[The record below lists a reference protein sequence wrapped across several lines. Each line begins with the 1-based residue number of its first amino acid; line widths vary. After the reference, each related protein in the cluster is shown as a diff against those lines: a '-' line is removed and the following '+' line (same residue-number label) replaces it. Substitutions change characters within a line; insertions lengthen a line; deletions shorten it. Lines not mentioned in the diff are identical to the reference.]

1 MNNKPKGKI
10 DKTAKPKKHTNSVTE
25 KKSLRLRDL
34 KGFGPKSEEI
44 LAQVGIHSVDDF
56 MAVESFEL
64 YRSLKATVK
73 GTGLNSIYAIIG
85 AREDRCWKDV
95 AKTQRAEIV
104 LRLDDMGLA
113 PK

>member
-1 MNNKPKGKI
+1 M
-10 DKTAKPKKHTNSVTE
+10 
-25 KKSLRLRDL
+25 RLRDL

-44 LAQVGIHSVDDF
+44 LAKVNVNSVDEF
-56 MAVESFEL
+56 MDIDPFEL
-64 YRSLKATVK
+64 YRQLKTKVK

-85 AREDRCWKDV
+85 AREGKHWQEI
-95 AKTQRAEIV
+95 ANTQKTEIL

>member
-1 MNNKPKGKI
+1 MKNKI
-10 DKTAKPKKHTNSVTE
+10 KTI
-25 KKSLRLRDL
+25 RLRDL

-44 LAQVGIHSVDDF
+44 LAEVDISSVEEF
-56 MAVESFEL
+56 MAIDPYDL
-64 YRSLKATVK
+64 YKKLKQKVK

-85 AREDRCWKDV
+85 AQEDLHWQEVSRTR
-95 AKTQRAEIV
+95 KTEIL